1 MARHSITETMED
13 HALERVPD
21 AEREG
26 WLQITWNTAGLITTL
41 VILFFGAVV
50 CFVAGVKIALAAGM
64 VSFAIGSSIGWAI
77 ARIAYQTGCSNTLI
91 TRKYGLGTR
100 GSALASLI
108 FGCLIVGFLAVE
120 NGLLYRGFLFFFEA
134 GAADDLWWHDG
145 RMDIVDGIWIQ
156 TGDTIFFHHADR
168 IYCRARLDDSGCMAT
183 VRWNCR
189 GSVVV

>member
-50 CFVAGVKIALAAGM
+50 CFVAGVKIALAAGI

-120 NGLLYRGFLFFFEA
+120 NGLLYRGFLFFFEISNS
-134 GAADDLWWHDG
+134 WP
-145 RMDIVDGIWIQ
+145 
-156 TGDTIFFHHADR
+156 
-168 IYCRARLDDSGCMAT
+168 ARLMIYGGMT
-183 VRWNCR
+183 VAWILLTAFGFKLVTRFSSIMLI
-189 GSVVV
+189 GFVVV